1 MFFWFLA
8 CGVLVVLFVFDS
20 PAVDYRFVAAGSVL
34 PVAETATGAP
44 WLLHTLLGAAALL
57 VAVMAATAGRGRR
70 LARRRWLGV
79 PIGVLVFLAASGSWS
94 RAALFWWPLGGAGG
108 VGQGPP
114 PELDRPLGVI
124 LALEAAGLLALAW
137 LVTSRGLA
145 SRRGLRALL
154 ATGRLPRP
162 DRSRAPNRSA

>member
-1 MFFWFLA
+1 MFLWFLA

-20 PAVDYRFVAAGSVL
+20 AAVDYRFVAAGSVL
-34 PVAETATGAP
+34 PLAETATGSP

-57 VAVMAATAGRGRR
+57 GLVMAATAGRGRR
-70 LARRRWLGV
+70 LTRRRWLGV

-108 VGQGPP
+108 VGQGLP

-124 LALEAAGLLALAW
+124 LALEAVGLAALAW
-137 LVTSRGLA
+137 LARRHGLTDRSR
-145 SRRGLRALL
+145 LRALW

-162 DRSRAPNRSA
+162 AR

>member
-1 MFFWFLA
+1 MFLWFLA

-34 PVAETATGAP
+34 PLAEAATGSP

-57 VAVMAATAGRGRR
+57 GVVMAATAGRGRR

-94 RAALFWWPLGGAGG
+94 RAALFWWPLGGDGG

-124 LALEAAGLLALAW
+124 LGLEAAGLLALVW
-137 LVTSRGLA
+137 LARSRGLA
-145 SRRGLRALL
+145 SRRGLRAFW
-154 ATGRLPRP
+154 ANGRLPRP
-162 DRSRAPNRSA
+162 DRSAGT